1 MAFKIKKIKPLFT
14 MVVTTA
20 VRYKGNKCAEK
31 SGLIVDTSK
40 LDGSMNPIQTV
51 VAVGS
56 TVQGIKEGDVVK
68 INFARYTVAR
78 HIPGKIEDNVQS
90 DNLTSYVD
98 IPYVE
103 IDGKQYL
110 KLQNND
116 IEFVIEDFDVDE
128 GGLFQ

>member
-1 MAFKIKKIKPLFT
+1 MAFEIKKIRPLFT

-20 VRYKGNKCAEK
+20 VRYRGDQFAEK
-31 SGLIVDTSK
+31 DGLILDTRK
-40 LDGSMNPIQTV
+40 MDGSMNPFQTV
-51 VAVGS
+51 VAVG
-56 TVQGIKEGDVVK
+56 THVQGIKEGDVVK
-68 INFARYTVAR
+68 IDFSRYTRAR

-90 DNLTSYVD
+90 DNLSAFVE
-98 IPYVE
+98 IPFVE

-116 IEFVIEDFDVDE
+116 IEYVIEEYSVDE